1 MIQKKYKTKRDMI
14 LALMKKEILSGE
26 LKPRTR
32 LLISEVASRYEVS
45 EIPVREAFQVL
56 IQEDLVRS
64 TGAGFEVTPLSRQDI
79 KEIFQIRISLEC
91 LASQLAVQNISNKQ
105 IDMLEE
111 MIDRMISYVD
121 EEDLVTYW
129 NENRKFHLK
138 IYEIS
143 ENTRLSHMIKSLY
156 DFSVRYP
163 SWYTQK
169 EELVNSVKEHREIL
183 EAFRKRDEQ
192 QVVELIRTHTTD
204 SYYHVLKRMEEKKIY
219 D

>member
-129 NENRKFHLK
+129 NENRKFMK
-138 IYEIS
+138 
-143 ENTRLSHMIKSLY
+143 
-156 DFSVRYP
+156 SVR
-163 SWYTQK
+163 TQDCP
-169 EELVNSVKEHREIL
+169 I
-183 EAFRKRDEQ
+183 
-192 QVVELIRTHTTD
+192 
-204 SYYHVLKRMEEKKIY
+204 
-219 D
+219 

>member
-91 LASQLAVQNISNKQ
+91 LASQLAVQNISNKS
-105 IDMLEE
+105 IC
-111 MIDRMISYVD
+111 
-121 EEDLVTYW
+121 W
-129 NENRKFHLK
+129 
-138 IYEIS
+138 
-143 ENTRLSHMIKSLY
+143 
-156 DFSVRYP
+156 
-163 SWYTQK
+163 
-169 EELVNSVKEHREIL
+169 
-183 EAFRKRDEQ
+183 
-192 QVVELIRTHTTD
+192 
-204 SYYHVLKRMEEKKIY
+204 KK
-219 D
+219 